1 MQVTNTRL
9 MQEKKWQMADVL
21 DYALLKN
28 NAKANRQAMTEAEK
42 VFWSVAKSNGMGEKC
57 RRQYIIGT
65 YIVDFF
71 FRSSML
77 IVEIDGG
84 YHSTVQQ
91 QMMDSQRQ
99 EYLESKGCKVLRL
112 TNEEVLFQ
120 LDKVIEIV
128 KKNLTSSL

>member
-1 MQVTNTRL
+1 
-9 MQEKKWQMADVL
+9 
-21 DYALLKN
+21 
-28 NAKANRQAMTEAEK
+28 
-42 VFWSVAKSNGMGEKC
+42 
-57 RRQYIIGT
+57 
-65 YIVDFF
+65 
-71 FRSSML
+71 ML

-128 KKNLTSSL
+128 KKNLTSTL